1 MAATDEME
9 TGIVKW
15 FHRLK
20 GHGFIVADKD
30 GVELFVH
37 YSGIEGE
44 GFKNLYENQEVT
56 FTRHGV
62 GKGPQAR
69 DVKVLGE

>member
-1 MAATDEME
+1 MAAKDEME

-30 GVELFVH
+30 GQDVFVH
-37 YSGIEGE
+37 YSAIKGE
-44 GFKNLYENQEVT
+44 GFKNLYEGQRVS
-56 FTRHGV
+56 FTRRDV
-62 GKGPQAR
+62 GKGPQAQN
-69 DVKVLGE
+69 VE